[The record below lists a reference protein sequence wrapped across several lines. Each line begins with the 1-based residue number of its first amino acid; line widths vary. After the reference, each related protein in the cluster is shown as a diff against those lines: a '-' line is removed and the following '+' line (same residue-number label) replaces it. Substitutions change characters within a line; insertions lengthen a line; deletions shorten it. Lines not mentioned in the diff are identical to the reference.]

1 MTRFAFGA
9 LFILLALSASAREP
23 VSLRLMTYNIRL
35 DIPSD
40 GPNAWPHRRDWVVA
54 QVEWLHPDLFGMQEV
69 LPNQKADLIAR
80 LPRYRLFG
88 EGRDGG
94 GKGEATPIGFDTRRF
109 DFIEGG
115 TYWLSPRPDVP
126 SKGWD
131 AAYKR
136 VATWVRLRVRGTKQ
150 RVLAMRTH
158 WDNEGAV
165 ARREAALQIAKWLE
179 ANRKPCERVLV
190 FGDFNT
196 GGDTEPVQAL
206 RKVAALRD
214 ARGISKT
221 APFGPVTT
229 FNGFKYPPEGSEAID
244 HVLLGEGIEVE
255 RYLVLSQIID
265 GRWPSDHFPVTVD
278 LSLAECH

>member
-1 MTRFAFGA
+1 MKKS
-9 LFILLALSASAREP
+9 LLAFASFCIVALASAREP
-23 VSLRLMTYNIRL
+23 VPLRLMTYNIRL
-35 DIPSD
+35 DIASD
-40 GPNAWPHRRDWVVA
+40 GPNAWPHRRDWVAA
-54 QVEWLHPDLFGMQEV
+54 QVEWLRPDLFGMQEV
-69 LPNQKADLIAR
+69 LPNQKADLAAR

-94 GKGEATPIGFDTRRF
+94 GQGEATPIAFDTQRF

-115 TYWLSPRPDVP
+115 TYWLSPTPDVP

-136 VATWVRLRVRGTKQ
+136 VATWARLRVRGTKQ
-150 RVLAMRTH
+150 RVLAMSTH

-165 ARREAALQIAKWLE
+165 ARHEEALQIAKWLE

-206 RKVAALRD
+206 RQAAALRE
-214 ARGISKT
+214 ARDVSKT
-221 APFGPVTT
+221 PPFGPAAT
-229 FNGFKYPPEGSEAID
+229 FNGFKNPPEGSEAID
-244 HVLLGEGIEVE
+244 HVLVGEGVEVE

-265 GRWPSDHFPVTVD
+265 GRWPSDHFPLTVD
-278 LSLAECH
+278 LSLADCR